1 MALASLVG
9 GRPAFTLSARI
20 KPAEYSADSMKNDK
34 KQEANG
40 KDMEIVEFMTEFARF
55 LVAAGIPRTKFSR
68 MVEFAYFQAASQ
80 DARFRNNRLNQSAV
94 AAMTGLTRS
103 QVRTMLKRQRSALE
117 KTNDRID
124 RIIATWTSDAEYIT
138 AAFAPR
144 RLRLIGPIPSFTTL
158 VDKVGGDIPSRS
170 ILRELERQNFVSVDG
185 RHVSLTRAAHSEHKT
200 RSLRQLSSA
209 LARLLCT
216 SGDVARDGSPLRAV
230 TMEVNYPAQSSA
242 GRILMQRRLAK
253 SMKAFMAD
261 VEAAGA
267 AVAMEAPSS
276 AKNAKSRKSLAKIL
290 LITHEKEI

>member
-1 MALASLVG
+1 
-9 GRPAFTLSARI
+9 
-20 KPAEYSADSMKNDK
+20 
-34 KQEANG
+34 
-40 KDMEIVEFMTEFARF
+40 MTEFARF

-68 MVEFAYFQAASQ
+68 IVEFAYFQAASQ
-80 DARFRNNRLNQSAV
+80 EARFRNNRLNQSAV

-117 KTNDRID
+117 RTNDRID
-124 RIIATWTSDAEYIT
+124 RIIAAWTSDAEYMT
-138 AAFAPR
+138 ASFAPR
-144 RLRLIGPIPSFTTL
+144 RLRLLGPSPSFATL

-170 ILRELERQNFVSVDG
+170 ILRELERQRQVSVTG
-185 RHVSLTRAAHSEHKT
+185 RYVSLTRAAHSEHKS

-216 SGDVARDGSPLRAV
+216 SGDVVRVGSPLRAV
-230 TMEVNYPAQSSA
+230 TMEVDYPAQSAA

-267 AVAMEAPSS
+267 AVAMEAPSI
-276 AKNAKSRKSLAKIL
+276 AKNAKSRKALAKLL
-290 LITHEKEI
+290 LITHEKKI